1 MHKHSAT
8 DLSHSMVNIILTET
22 AVARRLS
29 FYLAMEEFVA
39 RQQWADDAFF
49 LWQVAPSVIYGRNQ
63 VVENEVNMEYCQAHG
78 IQLFQRKSGGGCV
91 YADRDNLML
100 SFITNEE
107 QVGFAFNRFVNMV
120 LLVLRKM
127 GVEATGTRHND
138 ILIGDRKVCGTA
150 CRKTPHGCVVH
161 STMLY
166 DTNMQH
172 MLQAITPTRQ
182 KLAKNGVESVRQR
195 ITLLKN
201 YTSLTLEEVKKLI
214 IRTLCDS
221 ERMLTADEVAQI
233 EKIEEQYY

>member
-1 MHKHSAT
+1 LHKHSAT

-100 SFITNEE
+100 SFITKEE